1 MNIEFDGKI
10 VIEVPTDDELSEIYD
25 SVKETMQRED
35 VIELMGAIYERS
47 KKMAEADGLCAEAVF
62 DGWEMIDKITWYI
75 SEAYCIG
82 FIRGTKTA
90 FEAIA
95 GHVEDQAKEGGN
107 NE

>member
-35 VIELMGAIYERS
+35 VIEFMGEICERT
-47 KKMAEADGLCAEAVF
+47 KKMAEAEGLGAEAAF
-62 DGWEMIDKITWYI
+62 NGWDMIDKITWYV

-82 FIRGTKTA
+82 FIRGIKTA
-90 FEAIA
+90 FEGIA
-95 GHVEDQAKEGGN
+95 GQVENQAKEGGN
-107 NE
+107 N

>member
-35 VIELMGAIYERS
+35 VIELMGEIRERS
-47 KKMAEADGLCAEAVF
+47 KKMAEAEGLSAAAF
-62 DGWEMIDKITWYI
+62 NGWDMIDKITWYV
-75 SEAYCIG
+75 SEAYCAG
-82 FIRGTKTA
+82 FIRGTKAA

-95 GHVEDQAKEGGN
+95 GQVEDQAKEDGN